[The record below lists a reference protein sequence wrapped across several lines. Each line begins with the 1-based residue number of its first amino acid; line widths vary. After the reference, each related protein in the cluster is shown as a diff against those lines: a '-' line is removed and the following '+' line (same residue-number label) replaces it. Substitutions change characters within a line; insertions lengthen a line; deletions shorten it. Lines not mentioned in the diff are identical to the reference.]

1 MVKLKI
7 TRPDG
12 TVIEAEGS
20 AADIN
25 AIALSLGLSW
35 FSLQTLGAPPPQIRP
50 FDSTTVPVIR
60 Y

>member
-12 TVIEAEGS
+12 TVVEIEAS

-25 AIALSLGLSW
+25 AMASTLGLTW
-35 FSLQTLGAPPPQIRP
+35 ITNL
-50 FDSTTVPVIR
+50 TTQFPTVVAGGGVGTFFGPK